1 MLGKLAGWDD
11 TIVALATPPGIGAIG
26 VIRVSGP
33 DCFRIVAGLFPS
45 KDLSAQSSHT
55 LHVGALKE
63 GGEVLDEV
71 VVSLYRGPRSYT
83 GEDVIEVSCH
93 GSPYVLERVMQAILR
108 QGARLAR
115 AGEFTQR
122 AFLKGKLDLTQAE
135 AVADLIASNTAASA
149 RTALHTIRGGFSRAL
164 SELRE
169 QLLQFSAL
177 IELELDFA
185 MEDVEFADRGKFYAL
200 ISTAEHMTGE
210 LLRSFKLGNVIRN
223 GVSVA
228 IVGKPNAGK
237 STLLNT
243 LLNENRA
250 IVSEIAGTTR
260 DTIEETLNID
270 GILFRLIDTAG
281 IRQHTTDVIESIG
294 VGKSLEK
301 MQQADIV
308 IYMFDVMDG
317 VEEVMGAAARAAGR
331 SQADAGSGGG
341 LDTGGREAISG
352 AIKPGP
358 ATAGD
363 GKATSGPAKPE
374 APSVAGSSQ
383 AVAGGGEA
391 TSDPARSDGAGI
403 FGTAGRGSGEAVSGT
418 VKVDGPAAGKRF
430 LWVGNKVDAMTE
442 DAARRKF
449 PLLPDA
455 IYISAK
461 EGRQVDLLKQRLVDQ
476 VLQGNAQTEGTIVTN
491 ARHYHALQQ
500 VDTSLKAIRKGL
512 DDGLSGDLLALDI
525 RHCLHYLGEITGE
538 ITSED
543 RLDYIFSKFCI
554 GK

>member
-33 DCFRIVAGLFPS
+33 DCFRIVGGLFPS
-45 KDLSAQSSHT
+45 KDLGQQPSHT
-55 LHVGALKE
+55 LHVGFLKE
-63 GGEVLDEV
+63 GEEVLDEV

-93 GSPYVLERVMQAILR
+93 GSPYVQERVMQAILR

-250 IVSEIAGTTR
+250 IVSDIAGTTR

-308 IYMFDVMDG
+308 VYLFDVMDG
-317 VEEVMGAAARAAGR
+317 VEEVMGRRAELEGDTGSGPPGSEQIRAA
-331 SQADAGSGGG
+331 
-341 LDTGGREAISG
+341 E
-352 AIKPGP
+352 
-358 ATAGD
+358 
-363 GKATSGPAKPE
+363 
-374 APSVAGSSQ
+374 
-383 AVAGGGEA
+383 
-391 TSDPARSDGAGI
+391 
-403 FGTAGRGSGEAVSGT
+403 GTEAVSGT
-418 VKVDGPAAGKRF
+418 VQTRGAAAGKRF
-430 LWVGNKVDAMTE
+430 LWIGNKVDAMDE

-449 PLLPDA
+449 HSLPEA
-455 IYISAK
+455 VFISAK
-461 EGRQVDLLKQRLVDQ
+461 EGRQVDVLKQRLVDQ
-476 VLQGNAQTEGTIVTN
+476 VLQGNTQTEGTIVTN

-500 VDTSLKAIRKGL
+500 IDISLKTIRKGL
-512 DDGLSGDLLALDI
+512 DEGLPGDLLALDI